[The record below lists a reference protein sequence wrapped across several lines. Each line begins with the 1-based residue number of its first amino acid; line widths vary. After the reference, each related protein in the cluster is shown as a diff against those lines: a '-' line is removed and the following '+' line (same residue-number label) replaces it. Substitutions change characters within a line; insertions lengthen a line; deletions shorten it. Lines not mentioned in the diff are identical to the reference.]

1 MAFQWTCPFCDRDQV
16 VIDDNRHWELRH
28 LHIGKAKY
36 GDVAVTVSAVRCV
49 NSNCNEVTLDVRF
62 GSTTYN
68 RAKQAHD
75 FEPLDH
81 WRLRP
86 ESSSKIQP
94 DFIPLVLREDYYEA
108 CLIRDKSPKAS
119 ATLSRRCLQGMIRDF
134 CGIAKNRL
142 IDEINELR
150 KQVDAGS
157 APKGVEPEAIDA
169 IDAVRKVGNIGAH
182 MEKDIDLIVDVD
194 PGEAQ
199 SLIELLEM
207 LFEEWYVAR
216 HKRQER
222 LAKVM
227 AVAAEKAA
235 VLIEAK
241 PKPEPVAIP
250 DGTEGE

>member
-1 MAFQWTCPFCDRDQV
+1 MTRQWSCPYCHHHQIFTDE
-16 VIDDNRHWELRH
+16 NHHTTLTKYY
-28 LHIGKAKY
+28 IGVSVH
-36 GDVAVTVSAVRCV
+36 GDVALHHAATRCV
-49 NSNCNEVTLDVRF
+49 NPACNEVTLVGTF
-62 GSTTYN
+62 VKAKVLANNWTTEKVLQ
-68 RAKQAHD
+68 RWQ
-75 FEPLDH
+75 
-81 WRLRP
+81 LRP
-86 ESSSKIQP
+86 SGSSKVQP
-94 DFIPLVLREDYYEA
+94 NYIPAPLREDYLEA
-108 CLIRDKSPKAS
+108 CAIRDMSPKAS
-119 ATLSRRCLQGMIRDF
+119 ATLARRCLQGMIRDF

-182 MEKDIDLIVDVD
+182 MEKEIDLIVDVD

-199 SLIELLEM
+199 SLIELIEM

-227 AVAAEKAA
+227 AVAADKAA
-235 VLIEAK
+235 VVIEAK
-241 PKPEPVAIP
+241 AKPEPVAIP